1 MWFNKNIKI
10 TATKHF
16 NQLER
21 KPYYKREPLIKSK
34 NIGKK
39 LIVEIKTICYIMSKK
54 EEILNL
60 WQIVMVQGLVWIS
73 DATWVF

>member
-21 KPYYKREPLIKSK
+21 KPYYEREPLIKSK
-34 NIGKK
+34 DNGKK
-39 LIVEIKTICYIMSKK
+39 LIVEIKTKLLHY
-54 EEILNL
+54 E
-60 WQIVMVQGLVWIS
+60 
-73 DATWVF
+73 